1 MNRIS
6 FLLISLFLL
15 NSAIFANCGDAYS
28 SATYALSHT
37 KKSLDSNNF
46 DHQMYYAD
54 RAIDALEKTK
64 GLAENCG
71 CDSSMDYILN
81 GLVDLKKSADP
92 EDWDKGRY
100 YAQKAYEELQSLI
113 NAFDVCTSSSTSVNY
128 EIEDITV
135 TDASSEAIQMQANTL
150 KEQQRQ
156 LEQQQQE
163 LLEQQSLLKEKIKQ
177 QKQVTL
183 ELQRARDLEY
193 EEQLKL
199 KRLAELSLMDYE
211 AKLKD
216 LLSVFNCS
224 NKATLF
230 NLKMERSESV
240 MRNEKLESTRQ
251 YYLDLTLSLQ
261 KQALDVLSNCSKK

>member
-1 MNRIS
+1 MNKLS
-6 FLLISLFLL
+6 FLLISLLFVNTAL
-15 NSAIFANCGDAYS
+15 FANCGEAYS
-28 SATYALSHT
+28 TATYALSHT

-71 CDSSMDYILN
+71 CDNSMDYILN

-113 NAFDVCTSSSTSVNY
+113 SAFDVCTSSAPSVNY
-128 EIEDITV
+128 DLENIAG
-135 TDASSEAIQMQANTL
+135 TDASSKAIQVEGNDL
-150 KEQQRQ
+150 KEKQRQ

-163 LLEQQSLLKEKIKQ
+163 LLRQQRLLTEKIEE
-177 QKQVTL
+177 QKRLTAQM
-183 ELQRARDLEY
+183 QRARELEY

-199 KRLAELSLMDYE
+199 KRIAELTFKEYGT
-211 AKLKD
+211 KLKE
-216 LLSVFNCS
+216 LMNVFDCS
-224 NKATLF
+224 PFSTSSNWSI
-230 NLKMERSESV
+230 ERSEEDL
-240 MRNEKLESTRQ
+240 RNETLEATKKF
-251 YYLDLTLSLQ
+251 YMDKVVTMQ
-261 KQALDVLSNCSKK
+261 KQALEHINACVKK

>member
-6 FLLISLFLL
+6 FLLISFLFL
-15 NSAIFANCGDAYS
+15 NSAIFANCGEAYS
-28 SATYALSHT
+28 TATYALSHT

-71 CDSSMDYILN
+71 CDNSMNYILN

-100 YAQKAYEELQSLI
+100 FAQKAYEELQSLI
-113 NAFDVCTSSSTSVNY
+113 NAFDVCTSAAPSVNNDLDN
-128 EIEDITV
+128 IAV
-135 TDASSEAIQMQANTL
+135 TDASSKEIQIEGNGL

-163 LLEQQSLLKEKIKQ
+163 LLEQQRLLAKKIEE
-177 QKQVTL
+177 QKRLAAQI
-183 ELQRARDLEY
+183 QRTREMEY
-193 EEQLKL
+193 DEQLKL
-199 KRLAELSLMDYE
+199 KRIAELSFKEYGS
-211 AKLKD
+211 KLKD
-216 LLSVFNCS
+216 LMTAFDCS
-224 NKATLF
+224 PSSTSSNWSA
-230 NLKMERSESV
+230 ERSEEAL
-240 MRNEKLESTRQ
+240 RNETLETTRKFYINQ
-251 YYLDLTLSLQ
+251 AITMQ
-261 KQALDVLSNCSKK
+261 KQALEVFSNCVKK

>member
-1 MNRIS
+1 MNRIN
-6 FLLISLFLL
+6 FLLISLLLL
-15 NSAIFANCGDAYS
+15 NSALFANCGEAYS
-28 SATYALSHT
+28 TATYALSHT

-71 CDSSMDYILN
+71 CDNSMDYILN

-113 NAFDVCTSSSTSVNY
+113 NAFDVCTSSTPSVNY
-128 EIEDITV
+128 DIENATLNDTS
-135 TDASSEAIQMQANTL
+135 TKAIQIEENGL

-156 LEQQQQE
+156 LELQQQE
-163 LLEQQSLLKEKIKQ
+163 LLEQQRLLKEKIEQ
-177 QKQVTL
+177 QKHVTA
-183 ELQRARDLEY
+183 ELQRARELEY

-199 KRLAELSLMDYE
+199 KRIAELSLMEYE
-211 AKLKD
+211 AKLKE
-216 LLSVFNCS
+216 LLTVFNCS
-224 NKATLF
+224 NTATPF
-230 NLKMERSESV
+230 NLNAERSENTL
-240 MRNEKLESTRQ
+240 RNEKLETTRKF
-251 YYLDLTLSLQ
+251 YLDQALSLQ
-261 KQALDVLSNCSKK
+261 KQALEVFNTCSKE